1 MEVYTYEQGIKPIE
15 TKRSE
20 TKRLRLHCLFVLTVT
35 CRRYA
40 SAEKRCHWDNYRK
53 TYACP
58 PRAWSS
64 HQSPPTATATAP
76 PASFQGFGFV
86 HIPKTGGTAIRD
98 VLEAPSLRRACPGL
112 HFYRNHERTERQWQ
126 RRGFHSILVLRD
138 PVDRFR
144 SAFDYA
150 AFGSDKYSNRDWRL
164 GRHFGNASGFAASL
178 RNTKYDDL
186 LSSSSSSSSSL
197 SSSRDS
203 GAVAWN
209 VIKHREHGVQF
220 RPAVRWVDGDA
231 KRRTVVCYNGQQQ
244 LHKQQQQQIL
254 TGNRSSPDLAG
265 AIAAIVARGRP
276 PQYSRTPSPPVDGM
290 AEESSKEG
298 SGWVCNI
305 RTKPRNVSSKRSAPL
320 DREGAAWV
328 KNYYKEDVALFE
340 KYCSTTA
347 EK

>member
-98 VLEAPSLRRACPGL
+98 VLETPSLRHACPGL

-164 GRHFGNASGFAASL
+164 GRWVLISIAL
-178 RNTKYDDL
+178 RRAQRL
-186 LSSSSSSSSSL
+186 
-197 SSSRDS
+197 
-203 GAVAWN
+203 
-209 VIKHREHGVQF
+209 
-220 RPAVRWVDGDA
+220 
-231 KRRTVVCYNGQQQ
+231 
-244 LHKQQQQQIL
+244 
-254 TGNRSSPDLAG
+254 
-265 AIAAIVARGRP
+265 
-276 PQYSRTPSPPVDGM
+276 
-290 AEESSKEG
+290 
-298 SGWVCNI
+298 
-305 RTKPRNVSSKRSAPL
+305 
-320 DREGAAWV
+320 
-328 KNYYKEDVALFE
+328 
-340 KYCSTTA
+340 
-347 EK
+347 